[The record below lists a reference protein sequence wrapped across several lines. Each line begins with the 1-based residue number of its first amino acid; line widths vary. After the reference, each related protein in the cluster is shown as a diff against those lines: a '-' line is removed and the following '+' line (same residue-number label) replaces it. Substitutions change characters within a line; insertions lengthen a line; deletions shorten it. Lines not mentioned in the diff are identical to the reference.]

1 MGEIVKP
8 VGMEVIFA
16 HTHENM
22 CAFESVGSFMLQLVV
37 VCIFP
42 IVKVVYLENLMD
54 LFSNASKEKFCVCN
68 TKGMFCC
75 VLT

>member
-1 MGEIVKP
+1 MLTLMK
-8 VGMEVIFA
+8 
-16 HTHENM
+16 THVHLK
-22 CAFESVGSFMLQLVV
+22 VGSLMLQLVV

-42 IVKVVYLENLMD
+42 IVKVVYAEDLMD
-54 LFSNASKEKFCVCN
+54 LFSNALKENFCVCN